1 MPASEIPLSHA
12 PFCRPLVVCGY
23 SGAEPFV
30 ERFRELGLI
39 YGARVT
45 LRRRAP
51 LGGSIEVEVGGIRLG
66 LRLHEAAM
74 IYVRPATSDAAD
86 DTAN

>member
-12 PFCRPLVVCGY
+12 PLCRPLVVCGY
-23 SGAEPFV
+23 SGTKPFV
-30 ERFRELGLI
+30 ERFRELGFI
-39 YGARVT
+39 YGARVI

-51 LGGSIEVEVGGIRLG
+51 LGRSIEVEVGGIRLG

-74 IYVRPATSDAAD
+74 IYVRPITPDAAD
-86 DTAN
+86 DIAN